1 MYISPKHTK
10 SNFDLC
16 VFFAFSSF
24 TKQCSFTHI
33 NVDIYG
39 SFISPV
45 VWYNVIVVVSL
56 SFWDHAVLSSFW
68 LSVSGGH
75 TDERMNWSSDVSI
88 LEHNEDQ
95 LPRKDYWSLSK

>member
-10 SNFDLC
+10 SNFDLY

-33 NVDIYG
+33 SVDIYG

-45 VWYNVIVVVSL
+45 VRYNAIVVVSL

-75 TDERMNWSSDVSI
+75 TDERMNWRSDVSI
-88 LEHNEDQ
+88 LEQNEDQ
-95 LPRKDYWSLSK
+95 LPRKKHWSLSK